1 MLNLTTSFVI
11 FISICCKISR
21 LVFCLTSIKCRI
33 SFPYGVVSH
42 LNFPKINNKI
52 SLFGM
57 RCTSKANCCY
67 WLEHTLPLS
76 FNLSPFSLTFYSS
89 LLLNLTLICSWILF
103 LLNFPSICWWISLQF
118 AVESNLILELS
129 RSSVLCFIC
138 SISPKCGVES
148 HLDMALNLNSISC
161 WISFLFAGV
170 SHNNWVVES
179 RFN

>member
-1 MLNLTTSFVI
+1 MSNL
-11 FISICCKISR
+11 ISLWCWFLPKFS
-21 LVFCLTSIKCRI
+21 
-33 SFPYGVVSH
+33 
-42 LNFPKINNKI
+42 KINNKI

-57 RCTSKANCCY
+57 RCTSKAKGCY
-67 WLEHTLPLS
+67 WLEYTLPLS

-89 LLLNLTLICSWILF
+89 LLLNLTLICYWILF

-148 HLDMALNLNSISC
+148 HLDMALNLNSISW